1 MALVYCFIYRL
12 RTCLIRSWCLCFI
25 HWQQLVTWTTCP
37 ISQWSCFT
45 LSCTTLNT
53 PKRMYVQSS
62 PTEGHRFVSST
73 WKPSTISSKT
83 PTTFMYV
90 KFALRWLSSQKHV
103 SHCCRFLISIR
114 LCTWLCWSH
123 QIHMIT
129 CRCCWRSCLAF
140 CRLLSRIICV
150 MAFSWFLSCSIR
162 SYWKRERRRRT
173 LQT

>member
-1 MALVYCFIYRL
+1 
-12 RTCLIRSWCLCFI
+12 
-25 HWQQLVTWTTCP
+25 
-37 ISQWSCFT
+37 
-45 LSCTTLNT
+45 
-53 PKRMYVQSS
+53 MYIQSS
-62 PTEGHRFVSST
+62 PAEGHRFVSST
-73 WKPSTISSKT
+73 WRPSTISSKT

-90 KFALRWLSSQKHV
+90 KFALRWSSSQKHV

-162 SYWKRERRRRT
+162 SYWKRERRTVCWRGGGIGGLQLLMTPHRNAQSLISSCFRSWGSDKNT
-173 LQT
+173 LKMWTKSG